1 VTDTTTIT
9 REVYEAFQRVELH
22 RWDAVIAADVL
33 VNSPAAFGLKG
44 LHALKEF
51 AVGFTHLG
59 WRIDLVDE
67 HLALDDQGNGR
78 GFITL
83 TLHWKHTKDFGGLAP
98 TGREGTSVETLR
110 SPSEK
115 TRSSASTSPTTPS
128 TLPSTS
134 GSVTGQCPTT
144 SGRSRSWLASIGVP
158 DRPDVACRCWL
169 CVAARAV
176 TDPTA

>member
-98 TGREGTSVETLR
+98 TGREGTSVETLLLTIR
-110 SPSEK
+110 ENQVV
-115 TRSSASTSPTTPS
+115 R
-128 TLPSTS
+128 
-134 GSVTGQCPTT
+134 
-144 SGRSRSWLASIGVP
+144 I
-158 DRPDVACRCWL
+158 DVADNTLDLAIYEWERNWPVPHNVRPEPL
-169 CVAARAV
+169 VVGIDRRA
-176 TDPTA
+176 

>member
-98 TGREGTSVETLR
+98 TGREGT
-110 SPSEK
+110 
-115 TRSSASTSPTTPS
+115 
-128 TLPSTS
+128 
-134 GSVTGQCPTT
+134 
-144 SGRSRSWLASIGVP
+144 GVP
-158 DRPDVACRCWL
+158 MLAVRRRPRGDRPDRMTTRLAKGAPSKEQR
-169 CVAARAV
+169 
-176 TDPTA
+176 

>member
-44 LHALKEF
+44 LDALKEF
-51 AVGFTHLG
+51 AIGFTDLG
-59 WRIDLVDE
+59 YRIDLVDE

-98 TGREGTSVETLR
+98 TGREGTSVETLLLTIR
-110 SPSEK
+110 ESQVV
-115 TRSSASTSPTTPS
+115 R
-128 TLPSTS
+128 
-134 GSVTGQCPTT
+134 
-144 SGRSRSWLASIGVP
+144 I
-158 DRPDVACRCWL
+158 DVADNTLDLAIYEWERNWPL
-169 CVAARAV
+169 PHNVRPEPLVVGIDRRA
-176 TDPTA
+176 

>member
-1 VTDTTTIT
+1 MTDTTTIT

-98 TGREGTSVETLR
+98 TGREGTSVETLLLTIR
-110 SPSEK
+110 ENQVV
-115 TRSSASTSPTTPS
+115 R
-128 TLPSTS
+128 
-134 GSVTGQCPTT
+134 
-144 SGRSRSWLASIGVP
+144 I
-158 DRPDVACRCWL
+158 DVADNTLDLAIYEWERNWPVPHNVRPEPL
-169 CVAARAV
+169 VVGIDRRA
-176 TDPTA
+176 